1 MQIQIN
7 KLYKYNN
14 EFIIKIVKK
23 RGNIYISDVIEDLNK
38 RRGYIYLRIYLTNE
52 DLDKLEELDEYSAG
66 VYIL

>member
-23 RGNIYISDVIEDLNK
+23 RGNIYISDMIEDLNK